1 MLYYSGVFFKDGK
14 IMENIKKDY
23 SEILDKEPPSL
34 KVPLSSKER
43 ASQYLAFEAVL
54 SGKKLLK
61 IGEEIWLREYAPEDY
76 RREVYNSGKKQE
88 E

>member
-1 MLYYSGVFFKDGK
+1 MLYYSGALFKDGK

-34 KVPLSSKER
+34 KVPLSSRER

-61 IGEEIWLREYAPEDY
+61 MGEGIWLREYAPEDY
-76 RREVYNSGKKQE
+76 RREVYNSGKKKE

>member
-1 MLYYSGVFFKDGK
+1 MLYYSEALFKYGK

-23 SEILDKEPPSL
+23 SEMLDKEPPSL
-34 KVPLSSKER
+34 KVPLSSRER

-61 IGEEIWLREYAPEDY
+61 MGEEIWLREYAPEDY
-76 RREVYNSGKKQE
+76 RREVYNSEKKQE

>member
-1 MLYYSGVFFKDGK
+1 MLYYSGVLFKDGK

-34 KVPLSSKER
+34 KVPLSSRER

-61 IGEEIWLREYAPEDY
+61 MGEEIWLREYAPEEY
-76 RREVYNSGKKQE
+76 RREVYNSEKKQE